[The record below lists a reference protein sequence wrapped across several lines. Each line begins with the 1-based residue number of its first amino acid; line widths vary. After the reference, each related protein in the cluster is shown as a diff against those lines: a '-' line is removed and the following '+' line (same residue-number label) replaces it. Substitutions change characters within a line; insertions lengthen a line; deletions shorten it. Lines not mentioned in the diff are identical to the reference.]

1 VKVKKFKIHFQLFL
15 QKEHFMSKKLT
26 ASGDWN
32 LDPQGSQEKS
42 VWKQSSETV
51 VKPFSHLPFFAKK

>member
-1 VKVKKFKIHFQLFL
+1 
-15 QKEHFMSKKLT
+15 MSKKLT